1 MHPNLSPAR
10 LPCPDTTGI
19 AGQPFDE
26 VAVNRSRIERR
37 RSRQHRVSTSRV
49 TTIRQETA
57 ADRAAVADL
66 LTAAFGADQVARL
79 VDLIRRSEYA
89 EPELGFVAT
98 GTDGAIVG
106 YVLFS
111 RAPLRRPDADDVE
124 VLLLSPLAVHP
135 DQQRQG
141 IGAALVRHGLDE
153 VNARREP
160 LIILEGAPALYR
172 RFGFERA
179 SDHGILRPSDRI
191 PEAAF
196 QIRRLDA
203 YDAGLTGTIEYPSA
217 FWETDSIGP

>member
-1 MHPNLSPAR
+1 
-10 LPCPDTTGI
+10 
-19 AGQPFDE
+19 
-26 VAVNRSRIERR
+26 
-37 RSRQHRVSTSRV
+37 V
-49 TTIRQETA
+49 TNIRQETA

-66 LTAAFGADQVARL
+66 LTMAFGTDQVARL

-98 GTDGAIVG
+98 GADGAVVG

-111 RAPLRRPDADDVE
+111 RAPLRRADPGGAAEDIE

-135 DQQRQG
+135 GHQRQG
-141 IGAALVRHGLDE
+141 IGGALVRHGLDE

-160 LIILEGAPALYR
+160 LVILEGAPALYR

-179 SDHGILRPSDRI
+179 SDYGIQRPSDRI

-203 YDAGLTGTIEYPSA
+203 YDPGLTGTIEYPSA

>member
-1 MHPNLSPAR
+1 MDR
-10 LPCPDTTGI
+10 R
-19 AGQPFDE
+19 AG
-26 VAVNRSRIERR
+26 R
-37 RSRQHRVSTSRV
+37 HGRV

-66 LTAAFGADQVARL
+66 LTAAFGTDQVARL

-98 GTDGAIVG
+98 GADGAVVG

-135 DQQRQG
+135 DRQRHG
-141 IGAALVRHGLDE
+141 VGGALVRHGLDE

-160 LIILEGAPALYR
+160 LVILEGAPALYR

-196 QIRRLDA
+196 QVRRLDA
-203 YDAGLTGTIEYPSA
+203 YDPGLTGTIEYPSA
-217 FWETDSIGP
+217 FWETDSVGP

>member
-1 MHPNLSPAR
+1 
-10 LPCPDTTGI
+10 
-19 AGQPFDE
+19 
-26 VAVNRSRIERR
+26 
-37 RSRQHRVSTSRV
+37 V

-57 ADRAAVADL
+57 ADHAAVADL
-66 LTAAFGADQVARL
+66 LTTAFGTDQVARL
-79 VDLIRRSEYA
+79 VHLIRRSEYA

-98 GTDGAIVG
+98 GAGGAIVG

-111 RAPLRRPDADDVE
+111 RAPLRRPDGDVE
-124 VLLLSPLAVHP
+124 VMLLSPLAVHP
-135 DQQRQG
+135 DHQRHG
-141 IGAALVRHGLDE
+141 IGGTLVRHGLDA

-160 LIILEGAPALYR
+160 LVILEGAPALYR

-203 YDAGLTGTIEYPSA
+203 YDPALTGTIEYPSA
-217 FWETDSIGP
+217 FWETDSVGP